1 MSGGS
6 ADADARGGRRST
18 LLSARDI
25 AALNRARQVLRHIED
40 AAWRQA
46 LDHFDPYAPVSS
58 WDLGRLSEAASAAD
72 AAIFH
77 VLSTARNDC
86 HVKVSDGQL
95 FGTERAS
102 ARAETALEAVPLT
115 EVPTQAPTRASSRH
129 SPRGGSGSGDTRRS
143 SAG

>member
-6 ADADARGGRRST
+6 ADADARRGRRST

-115 EVPTQAPTRASSRH
+115 EVPTQAATRASRH
-129 SPRGGSGSGDTRRS
+129 SPRGGSGSRDTRRS